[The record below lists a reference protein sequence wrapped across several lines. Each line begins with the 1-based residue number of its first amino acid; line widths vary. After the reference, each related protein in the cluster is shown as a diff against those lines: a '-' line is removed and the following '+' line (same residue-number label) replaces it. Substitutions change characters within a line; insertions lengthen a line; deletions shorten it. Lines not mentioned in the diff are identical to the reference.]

1 MRSIKLAFLSLA
13 LIAVFT
19 ACRDE
24 SSTLGSNWVSSELKS
39 VITDTC
45 TVKLTT
51 VMADSVNTSNLS
63 SVQVGHYKD
72 KNYGDITAKA
82 FVEYASAYFTAGEDV
97 KYSIDS
103 TTIKVKWTGE
113 FMGDTTQVLPINMYE
128 LKQNITL
135 DDDGYLYNI
144 SPAVQCSTTPIGQF
158 NAYVHPNS
166 KSTQYEYK
174 LPNSLGQKFLDKI
187 IDNQGMPTMQNQND
201 FREYFRGIAFI
212 PETTNNIIPSIAK
225 NDSSLVITIYYHG
238 DNNSDEQQIQFKP
251 TTPCFSKIIQDKTD
265 SKLAVFDN
273 HPDDNMVVS
282 SKTGNMSFI
291 QSSTGFYTKIEFPFL
306 DGLHQLGETVSI
318 TAATLYIYP
327 VRGTYPDVLN
337 PLPTTVSMYTAS
349 PDNTT
354 NSQLKNSTGTTTQT
368 GNLSTASDGD
378 SDTKYYAF
386 DLTSFLQTNLFLAPM
401 YRQNLQLTFPSS
413 SINTSCKGILI
424 SDQNYDNDN
433 GYDNY
438 KTKLVIRYTAYNS
451 NK

>member
-1 MRSIKLAFLSLA
+1 MSLA

-51 VMADSVNTSNLS
+51 IMADSVNTSNLS

-82 FVEYASAYFTAGEDV
+82 FIEYASAYFTAGEDV

-103 TTIKVKWTGE
+103 TTIKIKWTGE
-113 FMGDTTQVLPINMYE
+113 FMGDTTQVLPIKMYE

-135 DDDGYLYNI
+135 DDNGYLYNK
-144 SPAVQCSTTPIGQF
+144 SPAIQCSTTPLGQF
-158 NAYVHPNS
+158 NAYVRPSSTS
-166 KSTQYEYK
+166 KQYEYK

-187 IDNQGMPTMQNQND
+187 LDSQGMPTMQNQTY

-212 PETTNNIIPSIAK
+212 PETTNNIIPSIAR
-225 NDSSLVITIYYHG
+225 NDSSLVITVYYHG
-238 DNNSDEQQIQFKP
+238 DNNANEQQLQIKP
-251 TTPCFSKIIQDKTD
+251 TTPCFSKIIQNKTD

-306 DGLHQLGETVSI
+306 DGLHVLGETVSI
-318 TAATLYIYP
+318 TAAKLYIYP
-327 VRGTYPDVLN
+327 VRGTYSDALN
-337 PLPTTVSMYTAS
+337 PLPTSVSMYSAS

-354 NSQLKNSTGTTTQT
+354 SSQLKNSTGTTAQT
-368 GNLSTASDGD
+368 GNLSTVSDGD
-378 SDTKYYAF
+378 PETKYYEF

-424 SDQNYDNDN
+424 SDQNYDNGN
-433 GYDNY
+433 YNY

>member
-1 MRSIKLAFLSLA
+1 LSLA

-51 VMADSVNTSNLS
+51 IMADSVNTSNLS

-82 FVEYASAYFTAGEDV
+82 FIEYASAYFTAGEDV

-103 TTIKVKWTGE
+103 TTIKIKWTGE
-113 FMGDTTQVLPINMYE
+113 FMGDTTQVLPIKMYE

-135 DDDGYLYNI
+135 DDNGYLYNK
-144 SPAVQCSTTPIGQF
+144 SPAIQCSTTPLGQF
-158 NAYVHPNS
+158 NAYVRPSSTS
-166 KSTQYEYK
+166 KQYEYK

-187 IDNQGMPTMQNQND
+187 LDSQGMPTMQNQTY

-212 PETTNNIIPSIAK
+212 PETTNNIIPSIAR
-225 NDSSLVITIYYHG
+225 NDSSLVITVYYHG
-238 DNNSDEQQIQFKP
+238 DNNANEQQLQIKP
-251 TTPCFSKIIQDKTD
+251 TTPCFSKIIQNKTD

-306 DGLHQLGETVSI
+306 DGLHVLGETVSI
-318 TAATLYIYP
+318 TAAKLYIYP
-327 VRGTYPDVLN
+327 VRGTYSDALN
-337 PLPTTVSMYTAS
+337 PLPTSVSMYSAS

-354 NSQLKNSTGTTTQT
+354 SSQLKNSTGTTAQT
-368 GNLSTASDGD
+368 GNLSTVSDGD
-378 SDTKYYAF
+378 PETKYYEF

-424 SDQNYDNDN
+424 SDQNYDNGN
-433 GYDNY
+433 YNY

>member
-13 LIAVFT
+13 LIAVIT

-51 VMADSVNTSNLS
+51 IMADSVNTSNLS

-82 FVEYASAYFTAGEDV
+82 FIEYASAYFTAGEDV

-103 TTIKVKWTGE
+103 TTIKIKWTGE
-113 FMGDTTQVLPINMYE
+113 FMGDTTQVLPIKMYE

-135 DDDGYLYNI
+135 DDNGYLYNK
-144 SPAVQCSTTPIGQF
+144 SPAIQCSTTPLGQF
-158 NAYVHPNS
+158 NAYVRPSSTS
-166 KSTQYEYK
+166 KQYEYK

-187 IDNQGMPTMQNQND
+187 LDSQGMPTMQNQTY

-212 PETTNNIIPSIAK
+212 PETTNNIIPSIAR
-225 NDSSLVITIYYHG
+225 NDSSLVITVYYHG
-238 DNNSDEQQIQFKP
+238 DNNANEQQLQIKP
-251 TTPCFSKIIQDKTD
+251 TTPCFSKIIQNKTD

-306 DGLHQLGETVSI
+306 DGLHVLGETVSI
-318 TAATLYIYP
+318 TAAKLYIYP
-327 VRGTYPDVLN
+327 VRGTYSDALN
-337 PLPTTVSMYTAS
+337 PLPTSVSMYSAS

-354 NSQLKNSTGTTTQT
+354 SSQLKNSTGTTAQT
-368 GNLSTASDGD
+368 GNLSTVSDGD
-378 SDTKYYAF
+378 PETKYYEF

-424 SDQNYDNDN
+424 SDQNYDNGN
-433 GYDNY
+433 YNY

>member
-51 VMADSVNTSNLS
+51 IMADSVNTSNLS

-82 FVEYASAYFTAGEDV
+82 FIEYASAYFTAGEDV

-103 TTIKVKWTGE
+103 TTIKIKWTGE
-113 FMGDTTQVLPINMYE
+113 FMGDTTQVLPIKMYE

-135 DDDGYLYNI
+135 DDNGYLYNK
-144 SPAVQCSTTPIGQF
+144 SPAIQCSTTPLGQF
-158 NAYVHPNS
+158 NAYVRPSSTS
-166 KSTQYEYK
+166 KQYEYK

-187 IDNQGMPTMQNQND
+187 LDSQGMPTMQNQTY

-212 PETTNNIIPSIAK
+212 PETTNNIIPSIAR
-225 NDSSLVITIYYHG
+225 NDSSLVITVYYHG
-238 DNNSDEQQIQFKP
+238 DNNANEQQLQIKP
-251 TTPCFSKIIQDKTD
+251 TTPCFSKIIQNKTD

-306 DGLHQLGETVSI
+306 DGLHVLGETVSI
-318 TAATLYIYP
+318 TAAKLYIYP
-327 VRGTYPDVLN
+327 VRGTYSDALN
-337 PLPTTVSMYTAS
+337 PLPTSVSMYSAS

-354 NSQLKNSTGTTTQT
+354 SSQLKNSTGTTAQT
-368 GNLSTASDGD
+368 GNLSTVSDGD
-378 SDTKYYAF
+378 PETKYYEF

-424 SDQNYDNDN
+424 SDQNYDNGN
-433 GYDNY
+433 YNY